1 MILENKIAVITGGS
15 RGIGKATAILF
26 AKEGASVII
35 LDVLTEGN
43 KIAEDIRKEGGQAFF
58 MEMDV
63 SKPEQIDLTF
73 ESIITDHDRIDILIN
88 NAGITRDHTLHKMTA
103 DEWKQVID
111 INLSGVFHCTKS
123 VVPHMKERGFG
134 RIISASSIVGIR
146 GGFGQTNYAAA
157 KAGIIAMTKTW
168 AFELG
173 KYGIT
178 VNCIAPGF
186 ISSDM
191 TDAIPEEARERMISE
206 IPVKRTGTPEDIANG
221 YLFLASDNASFINGI
236 CLSIDGGVPR

>member
-1 MILENKIAVITGGS
+1 MILKNKIAVITGGS

-26 AKEGASVII
+26 AKEGATVII

-43 KIAEDIRKEGGQAFF
+43 KTTEDIRKEGGRAFY

-63 SKPEQIDLTF
+63 SEPEQIDKTF

-103 DEWKQVID
+103 DEWQRVID

-123 VVPHMKERGFG
+123 VVPYMKERGFG
-134 RIISASSIVGIR
+134 RIISASSIVGLR

-178 VNCIAPGF
+178 ANCIAPGF

-191 TDAIPEEARERMISE
+191 TDAIPDEARERMISE

>member
-1 MILENKIAVITGGS
+1 MILNKKIAVITGGS
-15 RGIGKATAILF
+15 RGIGKATAIRF
-26 AKEGASVII
+26 AKEGATAII
-35 LDVLTEGN
+35 LDVLDGN
-43 KIAEDIRKEGGQAFF
+43 KTSEDIRKEGGQAFF

-63 SKPEQIDLTF
+63 SKPEQIERTVQ
-73 ESIITDHDRIDILIN
+73 SIISDHGRIDILIN
-88 NAGITRDHTLHKMTA
+88 NAGITRDHTLNKMTA
-103 DEWKQVID
+103 DEWQQVID
-111 INLSGVFHCTKS
+111 INLSGVFYCTKS

-146 GGFGQTNYAAA
+146 GSFGQTNYAAA

-168 AFELG
+168 ASELG

-186 ISSDM
+186 ITTDM
-191 TDAIPEEARERMISE
+191 TDAIPDEVRDQIISE